1 MILGAITPKNDRR
14 QTTLHPQSIK
24 AVLDMGIKVIFESG
38 IGLQADI
45 PDKALSELGAKSL
58 N

>member
-1 MILGAITPKNDRR
+1 MILGAITPKNIGDKR
-14 QTTLHPQSIK
+14 TTLHPQSIK

-38 IGLQADI
+38 IGLSDM
-45 PDKALSELGAKSL
+45 L